1 MIYKRPDFGINF
13 WSKPEHLKAMFAIG
27 MIEKYI
33 YVEYKLFN
41 LFDIST

>member
-1 MIYKRPDFGINF
+1 
-13 WSKPEHLKAMFAIG
+13 MFAIG

-41 LFDIST
+41 LFDISTWLTQ